1 MATILVADDERA
13 VRTLTC
19 MILRV
24 AGYRIVE
31 AANGLEAVSLYRAAP
46 NKYDAVVTDLDMPVM
61 DGFELIKRVRE
72 TSPLA
77 RIICL
82 SGSSDRDLPEGV
94 PFLKK
99 PFTPAALLEMVK
111 RALTQSSS

>member
-19 MILRV
+19 MILRM
-24 AGYRIVE
+24 AGHRIVE

-46 NKYDAVVTDLDMPVM
+46 NRYDAVVTDLDMPVM
-61 DGFELIKRVRE
+61 DGFELIKRVQA
-72 TSPLA
+72 TTPLA

-99 PFTPAALLEMVK
+99 PFTPEALREIVNEVL
-111 RALTQSSS
+111 R